1 MFIESHHGDWKFR
14 RMELSRFSIGMT
26 YFLRESY
33 RVSLYVRR
41 AVKAQETYQVTV
53 NTVNRLDA
61 LFRPVA
67 IYTR

>member
-1 MFIESHHGDWKFR
+1 
-14 RMELSRFSIGMT
+14 MELSRFSIGMT